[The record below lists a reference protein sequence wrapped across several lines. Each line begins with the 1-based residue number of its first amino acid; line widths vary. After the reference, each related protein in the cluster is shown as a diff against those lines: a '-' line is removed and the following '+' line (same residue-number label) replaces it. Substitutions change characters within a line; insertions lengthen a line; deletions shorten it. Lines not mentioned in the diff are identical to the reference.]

1 MHLARGICRQ
11 EGEAGYVPAW
21 SRQIFHET
29 TDKRISG
36 TCHDDG
42 NGRSHRPR
50 GTCGNGPVSQDDI
63 DPRVHQ
69 RHGKLRQ
76 ASDISVPP
84 LRNQHEIAPL
94 HPALIRKATQERF

>member
-1 MHLARGICRQ
+1 MRLTPAMILNSSPATRQ
-11 EGEAGYVPAW
+11 GGEAGYVPAW

-50 GTCGNGPVSQDDI
+50 GTV
-63 DPRVHQ
+63 R
-69 RHGKLRQ
+69 
-76 ASDISVPP
+76 
-84 LRNQHEIAPL
+84 
-94 HPALIRKATQERF
+94 